1 MTFNSPNFLIFF
13 PIIALIYFL
22 ITPRFRW
29 MWLLVSS
36 YYFYMCWNPKHIIII
51 IFSTI
56 VTYITGLLIHKS
68 NSIINKKKSI
78 FYKNFFLVSCLL
90 INLGILFLF
99 KYYNFFS
106 SIVIKL
112 GASLDLTI
120 NFPTFDYM
128 LPVGIS
134 YYTFQV
140 ISYLMDIYR
149 NDIEPEK
156 NLGKY
161 ALFVSFFPSIVA
173 GPIEKAKN
181 MIPQYNSV
189 HKFEYNRVKN
199 GLLQMLWGYFKKAI
213 IADRIAFLV
222 NTVFNDPS
230 KYFGYQIVIATLMFT
245 LQIYCDFSGYSD
257 IAIGCAKVM
266 GFSLTTNFKEPY
278 FATSI
283 KDFWKKWH
291 ISLTSWFRDYLYIP
305 LGGNR
310 KGKFRTQINVMIVFL
325 VSGLWHGAALTYIL
339 WGFLHGAFQVIEN
352 LLNPLKENIIRRFKI
367 NTNSFSYKFGQI
379 LFTFLLVN
387 FAWIFFRANSIH
399 DIKIIFKNM
408 FVNNPWVFTDGSL
421 FNLGLNPSEF
431 ILSII
436 SIIILIVIDYLKTK
450 YDLLDELS
458 KQNIVFRWCI
468 YIIAVLSILLFGVY
482 GSGYSAQQFIYSQF

>member
-13 PIIALIYFL
+13 PIVALIYFL
-22 ITPRFRW
+22 IVPRFRW
-29 MWLLVSS
+29 IWLLVSS
-36 YYFYMCWNPKHIIII
+36 YYFYMCWNPKYAIVIV
-51 IFSTI
+51 FSTI

-78 FYKNFFLVSCLL
+78 FYKNFFLLSCLL

-106 SIVIKL
+106 SIVIRL
-112 GASLDLTI
+112 GTSLDLTI
-120 NFPTFDYM
+120 NLPTFDYM

-140 ISYLMDIYR
+140 ISYLMDVYR

-173 GPIEKAKN
+173 GPIEKAKH

-189 HKFEYNRVKN
+189 HKFEYDRVKN

-230 KYFGYQIVIATLMFT
+230 KYLGYQIVIATLMFT
-245 LQIYCDFSGYSD
+245 IQIYCDFSGYSD

-310 KGKFRTQINVMIVFL
+310 KGKFRTQLNVMIVFL
-325 VSGLWHGAALTYIL
+325 VSGLWH
-339 WGFLHGAFQVIEN
+339 
-352 LLNPLKENIIRRFKI
+352 
-367 NTNSFSYKFGQI
+367 
-379 LFTFLLVN
+379 
-387 FAWIFFRANSIH
+387 
-399 DIKIIFKNM
+399 
-408 FVNNPWVFTDGSL
+408 
-421 FNLGLNPSEF
+421 
-431 ILSII
+431 
-436 SIIILIVIDYLKTK
+436 
-450 YDLLDELS
+450 
-458 KQNIVFRWCI
+458 
-468 YIIAVLSILLFGVY
+468 
-482 GSGYSAQQFIYSQF
+482 

>member
-13 PIIALIYFL
+13 PIVALIYFL
-22 ITPRFRW
+22 IVPRFRW
-29 MWLLVSS
+29 IWLLVSS
-36 YYFYMCWNPKHIIII
+36 YYFYMCWNPKYAIVIV
-51 IFSTI
+51 FSTI

-78 FYKNFFLVSCLL
+78 FYKNFFLLSCLL

-106 SIVIKL
+106 SIVIRL
-112 GASLDLTI
+112 GTSLDLTI
-120 NFPTFDYM
+120 NLPTFDYM

-140 ISYLMDIYR
+140 ISYLMDVYR

-173 GPIEKAKN
+173 GPIEKAKH

-189 HKFEYNRVKN
+189 HKFEYDRVKN

-230 KYFGYQIVIATLMFT
+230 KYLGYQIVIATLMFT
-245 LQIYCDFSGYSD
+245 IQIYCDFSGYSD

-310 KGKFRTQINVMIVFL
+310 KGKFRTQLNVMIVFL

-352 LLNPLKENIIRRFKI
+352 LLNPLRKNLIRRFKI
-367 NTNSFSYKFGQI
+367 DINSFSYKFGQI
-379 LFTFLLVN
+379 LV
-387 FAWIFFRANSIH
+387 
-399 DIKIIFKNM
+399 
-408 FVNNPWVFTDGSL
+408 
-421 FNLGLNPSEF
+421 
-431 ILSII
+431 
-436 SIIILIVIDYLKTK
+436 
-450 YDLLDELS
+450 
-458 KQNIVFRWCI
+458 
-468 YIIAVLSILLFGVY
+468 
-482 GSGYSAQQFIYSQF
+482 